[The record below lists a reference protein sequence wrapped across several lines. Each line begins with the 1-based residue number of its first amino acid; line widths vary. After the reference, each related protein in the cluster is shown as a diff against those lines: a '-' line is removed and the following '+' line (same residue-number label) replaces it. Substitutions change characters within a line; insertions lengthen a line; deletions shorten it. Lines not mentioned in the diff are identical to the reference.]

1 MTSCMLDYNHFNK
14 YYKMLAIDSS
24 KQQALHADLKAMQE
38 IYFTE
43 NLNGGEVVN
52 DNTNLFFIIEEA
64 KETVSDFSPVTV
76 KVL

>member
-14 YYKMLAIDSS
+14 CYEMLAIDSS
-24 KQQALHADLKAMQE
+24 KQQALPTDLKVIHE

-52 DNTNLFFIIEEA
+52 DNTNMFFIIEEA
-64 KETVSDFSPVTV
+64 K
-76 KVL
+76 

>member
-14 YYKMLAIDSS
+14 YYEMLAIDSS
-24 KQQALHADLKAMQE
+24 KQQALPTDLKVIHE

-52 DNTNLFFIIEEA
+52 DNTIMFFIIEEA

>member
-1 MTSCMLDYNHFNK
+1 
-14 YYKMLAIDSS
+14 MLAIDSS

-52 DNTNLFFIIEEA
+52 DNTNMFFIIEEA

>member
-24 KQQALHADLKAMQE
+24 KQQALHADLKAIQE

-52 DNTNLFFIIEEA
+52 DNTNMFFIIEEA

>member
-24 KQQALHADLKAMQE
+24 KQQALHADLKAIQE

>member
-14 YYKMLAIDSS
+14 YYEMLAIDSS
-24 KQQALHADLKAMQE
+24 KQQALPTDLKAIQE

>member
-52 DNTNLFFIIEEA
+52 DNTNMFFIIEEA

>member
-24 KQQALHADLKAMQE
+24 KQQALHADLKAIHE

-52 DNTNLFFIIEEA
+52 DNTNMFFIIEEA